1 MQIQNENNSLSNN
14 MEEIDSIIDDKGTR
28 FQVVSIKKLN
38 GAYNGKLAETIFFA
52 EQARL
57 KAKMIRIILN
67 NTGVRT
73 QAGALYYQIGDI
85 SCEAKLGG
93 VTGIVKQAFSGSVTN
108 ESIVKPLYK
117 GHGEIWLEPSFK
129 HYILMNLND
138 EEIIV
143 DKGMFFCCSE
153 GVSVRAV
160 SQKNLSSAVLG
171 GEGLFQIGLKG
182 TGVVILEST
191 VPQSEIV
198 KYHITKNRVLKV
210 DGNFAI
216 ARTEGVNFTVTK
228 SDRSLIGSVCNGE
241 GLLNTFSGDGYV
253 WLAPTAPLY
262 KNMNLLGINLTGNS
276 SNNKSN

>member
-1 MQIQNENNSLSNN
+1 M
-14 MEEIDSIIDDKGTR
+14 
-28 FQVVSIKKLN
+28 
-38 GAYNGKLAETIFFA
+38 
-52 EQARL
+52 
-57 KAKMIRIILN
+57 
-67 NTGVRT
+67 VR
-73 QAGALYYQIGDI
+73 
-85 SCEAKLGG
+85 
-93 VTGIVKQAFSGSVTN
+93 QAFSGSVTN
-108 ESIVKPLYK
+108 ESMVKPLYK
-117 GHGEIWLEPSFK
+117 GNGEIWLEPSFK
-129 HYILMNLND
+129 HYIFMSLEN

-160 SQKNLSSAVLG
+160 SQKNISSAVLG

-182 TGVVILEST
+182 TGVVVLEST

-228 SDRSLIGSVCNGE
+228 SDKSLLGTVVNGE
-241 GLLNTFSGDGYV
+241 GLLNTFSGEGYV

-262 KNMNLLGINLTGNS
+262 KNMNLLGVSITGNS
-276 SNNKSN
+276 SNNKK

>member
-1 MQIQNENNSLSNN
+1 MQIQNEKISLANNI
-14 MEEIDSIIDDKGTR
+14 EEIDSIIDNRGTK
-28 FQVVSIKKLN
+28 FQVVGVKKLN
-38 GAYNGKLAETIFFA
+38 GAYNGKLAESIFFA
-52 EQARL
+52 EQAGL
-57 KAKMIRIILN
+57 KAKMVRIILN
-67 NTGVRT
+67 ETGVRT
-73 QAGALYYQIGDI
+73 QAGALYYQIGNI

-93 VTGIVKQAFSGSVTN
+93 VTGMVRQAFSGSVTN
-108 ESIVKPLYK
+108 ESMVKPLYK
-117 GHGEIWLEPSFK
+117 GNGEIWLEPSFK
-129 HYILMNLND
+129 HYIFMSLEN

-160 SQKNLSSAVLG
+160 SQKNISSAVLG

-182 TGVVILEST
+182 TGVVVLEST

-228 SDRSLIGSVCNGE
+228 SDKSLLGTVVNGE
-241 GLLNTFSGDGYV
+241 GLLNTFSGEGYV

-262 KNMNLLGINLTGNS
+262 KNMNLLGVSITGNS
-276 SNNKSN
+276 SNNKK